1 MALKAPTGEKML
13 LWKSLSLV
21 GEMLL
26 AGNWLLFSVAFG
38 KVNFKTALKKWKWV
52 LPFTYLFP
60 SVLVVSLFIT
70 HQAMTLGQP
79 RLIMLGALARYFHI
93 SLLLLV
99 ITSLM
104 NLENTFRSSAGLER
118 WRIKYFLFGIGA
130 ILVFYVYTLCQR
142 LLYYAIDMNTIY
154 IMSPVLIAA
163 NILIIYSIIRT
174 GVVDGDIYISR
185 RVIYTSI
192 SLIAIGLYSIIIA
205 LLAKIVKLF
214 HVSSYLKLDV
224 LLIFFAILAMVIT
237 FYKESFRRKVK
248 TTINRNFKKS
258 KYVYRDELLVFST
271 ELSKSVSCKELCE
284 SFLKTLSERIFV
296 NTLSLWLVGK
306 NQTNL
311 HIISSHNLEMTN
323 TQIKTG
329 DRTIQYLYE
338 QNKPSSKLDLMRN
351 KKLLPI
357 SKEFSTV
364 LDNTKAEL
372 LVPLKFGNRWIGLL
386 TLGGIQTGE
395 AYDVEEDYNLLQSVA
410 AHAASAIHNARLFD
424 EQMRTRELETFNRLS
439 SFVMHDLKNATS
451 MLSMVVQNAKKHLC
465 DSEFQEDALQSISS
479 AVAKM
484 KNMIN
489 SLSAFPAELMLQEQ
503 DLDLNEL
510 INEGIENFASN
521 NFSQVS
527 IERRL
532 GHIPLVNADAEEMH
546 KVVHNLLLN
555 ANEALNGR
563 GLITISTVA
572 NGDHVVFSV
581 TDDGPGMSQEFV
593 KNALFQPFRS
603 TKKNGLGI
611 GMYQCKTLVEA
622 HNGRIEV
629 DSKPGKGST
638 FSVCLPACNQ

>member
-1 MALKAPTGEKML
+1 MALRAPTGEKIL

-26 AGNWLLFSVAFG
+26 AGNWLMFSITFG
-38 KVNFKTALKKWKWV
+38 KVNVKSTLKKWKWV
-52 LPFTYLFP
+52 LPFALLIPGVLIILLFTTDR
-60 SVLVVSLFIT
+60 LMMLA
-70 HQAMTLGQP
+70 HQ
-79 RLIMLGALARYFHI
+79 RIIMLGAPARYLNV
-93 SLLLLV
+93 SLLLIV
-99 ITSLM
+99 IISLM

-118 WRIKYFLFGIGA
+118 WRIKYFLFGIGS
-130 ILVFYVYTLCQR
+130 ILVFYVYVLGQR
-142 LLYYAIDMNTIY
+142 LLYYPIDMNTIY
-154 IMSPVLIAA
+154 IMSPVVLAA
-163 NILIIYSIIRT
+163 NILIIYTIIRT

-205 LLAKIVKLF
+205 LLAKIVKSL

-224 LLIFFAILAMVIT
+224 LLIFFAILAMIIT
-237 FYKESFRRKVK
+237 FYKESLRRKVK

-258 KYVYRDELLVFST
+258 KYVYPDEWLVFST

-296 NTLSLWLVGK
+296 NTLSLWLGGE

-357 SKEFSTV
+357 SKEFSTL

-372 LVPLKFGNRWIGLL
+372 LVPLKCGIRWIGLL

-410 AHAASAIHNARLFD
+410 AHAASAIHNTSMFEER
-424 EQMRTRELETFNRLS
+424 MRTKELETFNQLS
-439 SFVMHDLKNATS
+439 SFVMHDLKNATT
-451 MLSMVVQNAKKHLC
+451 MLSMVVQNAKKNLC
-465 DSEFQEDALQSISS
+465 DPEFQKDALETISS
-479 AVAKM
+479 AVFKM
-484 KNMIN
+484 KNMISN
-489 SLSAFPAELMLQEQ
+489 LSAFPDELELQRR
-503 DLDLNEL
+503 DLDINEL
-510 INEGIENFASN
+510 INEAIDK
-521 NFSQVS
+521 FSINDLHQMK
-527 IERRL
+527 IARRV
-532 GHIPLVNADAEEMH
+532 GQIPLVSADQEEMH

-555 ANEALNGR
+555 ACEAANGR
-563 GLITISTVA
+563 GVIKVSTVA
-572 NGDHVVFSV
+572 NGENVVLSV
-581 TDDGPGMSQEFV
+581 SDTGPGMTREFV
-593 KNALFQPFRS
+593 EDGLFQPFRS

-611 GMYQCKTLVEA
+611 GLYQCKTIVEA

-638 FSVCLPACNQ
+638 FSVHLPVHNQ

>member
-1 MALKAPTGEKML
+1 MALGAPTGEKIL

-26 AGNWLLFSVAFG
+26 AGNWLMFSITFG
-38 KVNFKTALKKWKWV
+38 KVNVKSTLKKWKWV
-52 LPFTYLFP
+52 LPFALLIPGVLIILLFTTDR
-60 SVLVVSLFIT
+60 LMMLA
-70 HQAMTLGQP
+70 HQ
-79 RLIMLGALARYFHI
+79 RIIMLGAPARYLHV
-93 SLLLLV
+93 SLLLIV
-99 ITSLM
+99 IISLM

-130 ILVFYVYTLCQR
+130 ILVFYVYVLCQR

-154 IMSPVLIAA
+154 IMSPVVLAV
-163 NILIIYSIIRT
+163 NILIIYTIIRT

-205 LLAKIVKLF
+205 LLAKIVKSL

-224 LLIFFAILAMVIT
+224 LLIFFAILAMIII

-258 KYVYRDELLVFST
+258 KYVYPDEWLVFST

-296 NTLSLWLVGK
+296 NTLSLWLGEE

-311 HIISSHNLEMTN
+311 HIISSRNLEMTN
-323 TQIKTG
+323 TQIKTD

-357 SKEFSTV
+357 SKEFSTL

-424 EQMRTRELETFNRLS
+424 EQMRTRELEAFNRLS
-439 SFVMHDLKNATS
+439 SFVMHDLKNATT
-451 MLSMVVQNAKKHLC
+451 MLSMVVQNAKKNLC
-465 DSEFQEDALQSISS
+465 DPEFQKDALETISS
-479 AVAKM
+479 AVLKM
-484 KNMIN
+484 KNMISN
-489 SLSAFPAELMLQEQ
+489 LSALPAELELQRR
-503 DLDLNEL
+503 DLDINEL
-510 INEGIENFASN
+510 INEAIDKFRINDLHQMKIAMRFG
-521 NFSQVS
+521 Q
-527 IERRL
+527 
-532 GHIPLVNADAEEMH
+532 IPLVSADPEEMH

-555 ANEALNGR
+555 ACEAPNGK
-563 GLITISTVA
+563 GVIKVSTVA
-572 NGDHVVFSV
+572 NGENVVVSV
-581 TDDGPGMSQEFV
+581 SDTGPGMTREFV
-593 KNALFQPFRS
+593 ENGLFQPFRS

-611 GMYQCKTLVEA
+611 GLYQCKTIVEA

-638 FSVCLPACNQ
+638 FSVHLPVHNE